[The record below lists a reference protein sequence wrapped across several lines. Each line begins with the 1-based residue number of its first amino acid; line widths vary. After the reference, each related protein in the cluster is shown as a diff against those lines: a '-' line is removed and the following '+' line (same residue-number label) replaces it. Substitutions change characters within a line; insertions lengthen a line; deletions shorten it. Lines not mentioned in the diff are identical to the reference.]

1 MWIPEKQIN
10 SNLELSLELKTL
22 CLVIAIPSTLIFFPF
37 ASAYSVIWKL
47 PTSFLKSEI
56 PVGQRETKF
65 YDYIKNMQEEINNMM
80 KNYLVYY
87 IVEISK
93 YENLINEVIQIIL
106 GLIEASYIQQDDSY
120 NEAKN
125 NYLKIYEAFK
135 NIK

>member
-1 MWIPEKQIN
+1 
-10 SNLELSLELKTL
+10 
-22 CLVIAIPSTLIFFPF
+22 
-37 ASAYSVIWKL
+37 
-47 PTSFLKSEI
+47 
-56 PVGQRETKF
+56 
-65 YDYIKNMQEEINNMM
+65 MM

-106 GLIEASYIQQDDSY
+106 GLIQASYIQQDDSY